1 MEKYN
6 KLLRNIT
13 ELIEKGLLSSGDLK
27 KVVEDALKL
36 KIEIIANKL
45 NLVSREEFEIQKK
58 MVEKLQKDRNKFKIQ
73 RRKGKSNKKTT
84 KAKKF

>member
-6 KLLRNIT
+6 KFLRNIT
-13 ELIEKGLLSSGDLK
+13 ELIEKGLFTSKDLK
-27 KVVEDALKL
+27 NEVEKAIRYKA
-36 KIEIIANKL
+36 ESIANGL

-58 MVEKLQKDRNKFKIQ
+58 MVEKLQYDLIQLKKEKKNNKLK
-73 RRKGKSNKKTT
+73 RKFI